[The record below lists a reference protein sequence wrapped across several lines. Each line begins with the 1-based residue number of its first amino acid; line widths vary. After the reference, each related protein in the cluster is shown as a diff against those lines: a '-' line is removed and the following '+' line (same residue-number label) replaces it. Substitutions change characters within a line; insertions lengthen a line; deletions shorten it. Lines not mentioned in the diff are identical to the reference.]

1 MTEDTKEVEYANP
14 LDKAVANGFVE
25 PDPPTREERIKA
37 VITAVDHAMTHNAP
51 MSIHTAAEIKALLGV
66 EEASVQSGPDDSG
79 DANAV

>member
-1 MTEDTKEVEYANP
+1 MPEEAKEVEYATP

-51 MSIHTAAEIKALLGV
+51 ISIHTANEMKALLA
-66 EEASVQSGPDDSG
+66 E
-79 DANAV
+79 